1 MHLSYTII
9 RIRLLCTLVSLV
21 SDELQELRQMRDAT
35 RLHIAQVM
43 NIKPG
48 VRECTTFFNSN
59 DITTRWY
66 L

>member
-1 MHLSYTII
+1 MYALYVHI
-9 RIRLLCTLVSLV
+9 LVSLV

-48 VRECTTFFNSN
+48 VRKYTLIRYPLLVTVML
-59 DITTRWY
+59 Y
-66 L
+66 M